1 MQNLGGRFVV
11 FFLRGQNRN
20 IGKVRGLKLLLSH
33 VFSISINQHNLKVR
47 QSKRIL
53 GTKTTR
59 PVSAKKEQSKRTNV
73 VVFVLAVSVQQTHVQ
88 LEATIAGFCF
98 FTVEVL

>member
-11 FFLRGQNRN
+11 FFLGAK
-20 IGKVRGLKLLLSH
+20 IATLEKLGAKTVIKPCFFYFYKS
-33 VFSISINQHNLKVR
+33 HNLKVR

-73 VVFVLAVSVQQTHVQ
+73 VMFVLAVSVQQTHIQ
-88 LEATIAGFCF
+88 FEATISGFCF